1 MNSETLCV
9 AIFTVT
15 VWGSICTSSILYKKA
30 FISLNEISLVFH
42 TYIMQADLSDFSLFH
57 MSNKD
62 NIQQQATQGAYE
74 WSVKQR
80 IPHRLMTNPQ
90 RIPHRIMTNQQRI
103 PHRNMTNLWLV
114 HATCR
119 EMWCVMFMISTK
131 GVYTWVCIYNEVRSS
146 KQCQAGRK
154 NKQWKIYQM
163 CIGAIHLAIHV
174 DIFIDQFPFMWRW
187 YMYQYLSRLQL

>member
-15 VWGSICTSSILYKKA
+15 VWGSICTSSILNKKA
-30 FISLNEISLVFH
+30 FINLNEVSLVFH

-80 IPHRLMTNPQ
+80 IPHCLMTNPQ

-146 KQCQAGRK
+146 K
-154 NKQWKIYQM
+154 
-163 CIGAIHLAIHV
+163 
-174 DIFIDQFPFMWRW
+174 
-187 YMYQYLSRLQL
+187 

>member
-30 FISLNEISLVFH
+30 FISLNEVSLVFH
-42 TYIMQADLSDFSLFH
+42 TYIMQADLPDFPLFY

-62 NIQQQATQGAYE
+62 NIQQQTTQGAYE

-80 IPHRLMTNPQ
+80 IPHRIMTNPQRIPHRIMTNPQ

-119 EMWCVMFMISTK
+119 EMWCV
-131 GVYTWVCIYNEVRSS
+131 
-146 KQCQAGRK
+146 
-154 NKQWKIYQM
+154 
-163 CIGAIHLAIHV
+163 H
-174 DIFIDQFPFMWRW
+174 D
-187 YMYQYLSRLQL
+187 